1 MKEFFQNTVNCF
13 CKGKLA
19 KSNLL
24 FLVTLAMLLGNTV
37 AKLKLYFTKVP
48 TAVAAGIPFG
58 VLLFVTPITNSLERH
73 LVSFAQKKGVDLNT
87 DLITEVDHLHL
98 VYRPRRRHQYKGKVV
113 RTTYYISKRKSKD
126 KK

>member
-24 FLVTLAMLLGNTV
+24 FLVTLAMLVGNTI

-48 TAVAAGIPFG
+48 TAVAGIPFG
-58 VLLFVTPITNSLERH
+58 VLLFVTQSLI
-73 LVSFAQKKGVDLNT
+73 A
-87 DLITEVDHLHL
+87 
-98 VYRPRRRHQYKGKVV
+98 
-113 RTTYYISKRKSKD
+113 
-126 KK
+126 